1 MGKVYIFSNKF
12 SLQPEGFLEVGE
24 FFGALKEGRR
34 LPILER
40 AYELSAA
47 IKAATTQSEVQALKA
62 NLPLL
67 RCVNAIKLENVTEWN
82 GLMGFDLDA
91 KDNPSVN
98 NRLFMNMVFAGL
110 HKLGIGLYFASY
122 TPSGGLRFFIRTEGV
137 TKENYATCHEGLRL
151 KLEAATQLK
160 LDSSV
165 KNINRGFFIYTESH
179 STFFDKNSKP
189 YKVEV
194 KATAKK
200 NASYPTRTGRSNNIV
215 TNKSEDCIYF
225 ERALKQTEAAGR
237 EFTDGQR
244 HTFVTSLAGRLSLYG
259 VSLDYAKNRCVQQ
272 FAGNGFEQAEI
283 IRILEDIYRNNTA
296 NGSIGSLR
304 RNAELELDI
313 ETGKVEINKYVTET
327 ESLVNNFMEGI
338 FSAGGHVEVVAP
350 TGSGKTTSFK
360 YIVEFA
366 LPFYDKIVIC
376 APNKGITKQI
386 AERMGVAPITEDLK
400 GEERQEAKAQG
411 VIVCT
416 YNQLASLADGFPG
429 SMLLILD
436 EAHCLTEEFR
446 ASTMSKTLEV
456 IKRSSKT
463 ILFTATPNNLVT
475 REAGVNRRI
484 IFECKKIQKK
494 TIEAALEVKGGVAKA
509 MPTVVANALE
519 NSNGIISVYVNS
531 GSVIRKI
538 VDELLG
544 AGVLSP
550 EEIGVYASRGL
561 IRENELQIYDVT
573 GCVETERRVRDGVK
587 LLLCTKAAE
596 YGIDILNENIERV
609 FLVEQAGTTLTVDE
623 IHQHTSR
630 FRNIK
635 NIPIT
640 IISANKK
647 SKNKEYSIMSLTE
660 IFEKEIQIAEATCAF
675 FNERLRKEFS
685 LELAET
691 DSVIRQQRN
700 KFIKRASKDEYT
712 YFDAEEQAFKVNRLA
727 VIQAATK
734 LYNDSLT
741 LEEKIEQI
749 TKQYG
754 FINGTKK
761 VETGEVNG
769 GALKIGNEVV
779 GETLDNAPDVGEH
792 RKEALKRILEIKEEY
807 VKKFGASS
815 PPFSAV
821 FLKLAMEEYNFTLPK
836 WVTQACHLNIEG
848 VRRDVNGELL
858 NKNFQPYEEY
868 NFIKQR
874 LGNTYYVAKMR
885 NVLPTF
891 LLYASIE
898 FNNAFELAVH
908 SALNKRVSEVV
919 NYFYAHNLVR
929 LLKAGQLEKYDIK
942 FLCEYEGIA
951 KLYDELNANY
961 VNGEWFRVKDVCER
975 IGVQYTQRE
984 GNFVA
989 TVFKTETKVLREGSK
1004 LTRYTK
1010 ITKPTTINESLE
1022 KYNVTLSLP
1031 ENLEETLSNYVGAYA
1046 YNIEEAKQQQI
1057 RVKPKPM
1064 PRPTVTPEQILG
1076 RRNYLHEEIPEAP
1089 TEAPF

>member
-1 MGKVYIFSNKF
+1 
-12 SLQPEGFLEVGE
+12 LEN
-24 FFGALKEGRR
+24 
-34 LPILER
+34 
-40 AYELSAA
+40 AYRLSAA
-47 IKAATTQSEVQALKA
+47 IKAATTQSEVQALKT

-91 KDNPSVN
+91 KDNPTVN

-137 TKENYATCHEGLRL
+137 TIESYAACHEALRL

-179 STFFDKNSKP
+179 STFFDRNSKP
-189 YKVEV
+189 YKVET
-194 KATAKK
+194 KASSKK
-200 NASYPTRTGRSNNIV
+200 KANHSARTGRGNSIVSNEA
-215 TNKSEDCIYF
+215 EDCIYF
-225 ERALKQTEAAGR
+225 ERAVRQTEAAGR
-237 EFTDGQR
+237 EFVAGQR

-259 VSLDYAKNRCVQQ
+259 VSLEYAKTRCVEE
-272 FAGNGFEQAEI
+272 FACEGFEFGEI
-283 IRILEDIYRNNTA
+283 TRILEDIYRNNTA
-296 NGSIGSLR
+296 NGSLGTLR
-304 RNAELELDI
+304 RNAEPELDTEI
-313 ETGKVEINKYVTET
+313 ERVEISQYLTET
-327 ESLVNNFMEGI
+327 EGLVKNFMEI
-338 FSAGGHVEVVAP
+338 AFNVDGHVEVVAP

-416 YNQLASLADGFPG
+416 YNQLASLAEGFPG

-446 ASTMSKTLEV
+446 ANTMSKTLEV

-475 REAGVNRRI
+475 REAGVKKRVV
-484 IFECKKIQKK
+484 FECKKIQKK
-494 TIEAALEVKGGVAKA
+494 TLEAAVEVKGGIAKA
-509 MPTVVANALE
+509 VPTTLANALE
-519 NSNGIISVYVNS
+519 NSSGIISVYINS

-538 VDELLG
+538 IDELIS
-544 AGVLSP
+544 AGIVRP
-550 EEIGVYASRGL
+550 DEVGVYASRGL
-561 IRENELQIYDVT
+561 IRENELQAYDVT
-573 GCVETERRVRDGVK
+573 GCIESERRVRDGVK

-609 FLVEQAGTTLTVDE
+609 FLIEQAGTTLSVDE

-640 IISANKK
+640 IISANKN
-647 SKNKEYSIMSLTE
+647 SKNKEYSTMSLTE

-712 YFDAEEQAFKVNRLA
+712 YFDADEQAFKVNRLA

-754 FINGTKK
+754 FVNISKK
-761 VETGEVNG
+761 VEAAEVKGNT
-769 GALKIGNEVV
+769 LKVGNQVI

-792 RKEALKRILEIKEEY
+792 RKEALKRILEIKKEY
-807 VKKFGASS
+807 ESTFGVSS

-821 FLKLAMEEYNFTLPK
+821 FLKVAIEEYGYVLPK
-836 WVTQACHLNIEG
+836 WVTQTCHLNIEG

-858 NKNFQPYEEY
+858 SKNFQPYEEY
-868 NFIKQR
+868 NFIKER

-919 NYFYAHNLVR
+919 NYFYTHNLIR
-929 LLKAGQLEKYDIK
+929 LLKAGALARYDIK
-942 FLCEYEGIA
+942 FLCEHEGIS

-961 VNGEWFRVKDVCER
+961 INKEWFRVKDVCEA
-975 IGVQYTQRE
+975 IGVKYTQRE
-984 GNFVA
+984 GNFVS
-989 TVFKTETKVLREGSK
+989 TVFKTETKVVREGNK
-1004 LTRYTK
+1004 VIRYTK
-1010 ITKPTTINESLE
+1010 ITKPITLNEALE
-1022 KYNVTLSLP
+1022 KYNITLSLQ

-1046 YNIEEAKQQQI
+1046 YNIEEAKQQPP
-1057 RVKPKPM
+1057 RVKPKAM
-1064 PRPTVTPEQILG
+1064 PRPTVTPEQMFS
-1076 RRNYLHEEIPEAP
+1076 RQNYLHEEIPEIT